1 MKITSF
7 ISSNCTMYILVVVA
21 FNCSRC
27 SEQRR
32 LDCFYGGKS
41 RRVARDIRWR
51 EVWLNCICKR
61 LLMDCS
67 AQSSDSNIGICLL
80 YYTFE
85 YGYKYF
91 IMIGMVCDALNIG
104 LVLWLMRLLRGLTI
118 WDKKW
123 KTYVNWERWGMALA
137 SRPDKH
143 QCGITFFHLYSRA

>member
-7 ISSNCTMYILVVVA
+7 ISDNCTYWWLSHSIAHAVVNNEDLIV
-21 FNCSRC
+21 
-27 SEQRR
+27 
-32 LDCFYGGKS
+32 FYGGKS
-41 RRVARDIRWR
+41 RRVARYIRWR

-91 IMIGMVCDALNIG
+91 IMIGMVCDALNLV

>member
-7 ISSNCTMYILVVVA
+7 ISDNCTYWWLSHSIARAVVNNEDLIV
-21 FNCSRC
+21 
-27 SEQRR
+27 
-32 LDCFYGGKS
+32 FYGGKS
-41 RRVARDIRWR
+41 RRVARYIRWR

-80 YYTFE
+80 YYNFE

-91 IMIGMVCDALNIG
+91 IMIGMVCDALNLV